1 MKNIIFDTNS
11 FELPMCKMA
20 GKEISDMDSNNE
32 KFEVLHE
39 EFAKANSRNGS
50 TAVTIFAKYENKHI
64 LFGKDID
71 SIEYEGYVI
80 PDEYLMDSVK
90 YFDRKTIKKIDGVE
104 NMCQFYDWLEEELF

>member
-1 MKNIIFDTNS
+1 MEKIIFDTNTC
-11 FELPMCKMA
+11 ELPMCKMT
-20 GKEISDMDSNNE
+20 GKEINEMKDSGYL
-32 KFEVLHE
+32 EVLHE
-39 EFAKANSRNGS
+39 EFTKADSRNGS
-50 TAVTIFAKYENKHI
+50 TAVTIFVKYENKHI

-80 PDEYLMDSVK
+80 PEEYLMDSVK